1 MVEYKTTPNKDIVRK
16 YDKKKIEDLFQK
28 KGKKLKYIGL
38 PSPELN
44 DILEWKEFLDTFVA
58 IERGEQFDR
67 ITAPHNL
74 LLKAT
79 ILKLRH
85 KLTLIR
91 GELDDVLMAG
101 KRYREINIDYPFDL
115 AFFDFFG
122 GILNKGFNRVN
133 SFKNFFKYQIPN
145 DFLLLMTF
153 NLKYAEET
161 EELAVIEKIE
171 KELKGFMRN
180 DDEKERLRVVINWYK
195 SKENFEQYRQK
206 IFVPYF
212 LRNAEFSGY
221 DVFSEKPVFYLGY
234 NNSPMIHFISWFRY
248 DGSHTTRAI
257 SNQSLLE
264 VVDLDLDIVKDG
276 SIAKCDMQ
284 APKFLN
290 DIPK

>member
-1 MVEYKTTPNKDIVRK
+1 MVEYKTTPNKDIVRRF
-16 YDKKKIEDLFQK
+16 DKNKIEVLSLQ
-28 KGKKLKYIGL
+28 KGKKLRYIGL

-58 IERGEQFDR
+58 IERGEQSDR
-67 ITAPHNL
+67 TTAPHNL

-79 ILKLRH
+79 ILKIRH

-91 GELDDVLMAG
+91 GELDDVLLAG
-101 KRYREINIDYPFDL
+101 KRYGEINIDYPFDL

-133 SFKNFFKYQIPN
+133 SFKNFFKYQTPN

-171 KELKGFMRN
+171 KELNGFMRN
-180 DDEKERLRVVINWYK
+180 DAEKERLTKVINWYK
-195 SKENFEQYRQK
+195 SKDNFEQYRQK

-221 DVFSEKPVFYLGY
+221 DVLSEKPVFYLGY

-264 VVDLDLDIVKDG
+264 VVDLDLDIVNDG
-276 SIAKCDMQ
+276 SITKCDLQ
-284 APKFLN
+284 APKFF
-290 DIPK
+290 D

>member
-1 MVEYKTTPNKDIVRK
+1 MVEYKTTPNKDIVRR
-16 YDKKKIEDLFQK
+16 YDKKKIEELFLK
-28 KGKKLKYIGL
+28 KDKKLKYIGL

-101 KRYREINIDYPFDL
+101 KRYGEINIDYPFDL

-133 SFKNFFKYQIPN
+133 SFKNFFKYQTPN

-153 NLKYAEET
+153 NLRYAEET

-180 DDEKERLRVVINWYK
+180 DDEKERLRKVINWYK

-276 SIAKCDMQ
+276 SIAKCDIQ
-284 APKFLN
+284 APKFF
-290 DIPK
+290 D

>member
-1 MVEYKTTPNKDIVRK
+1 M
-16 YDKKKIEDLFQK
+16 
-28 KGKKLKYIGL
+28 
-38 PSPELN
+38 N

-67 ITAPHNL
+67 TTAPHNL

-101 KRYREINIDYPFDL
+101 KLYGEISIDYPFDL

-133 SFKNFFKYQIPN
+133 SFKNFFKYQTPS

-153 NLKYAEET
+153 NLRYAEET

-171 KELKGFMRN
+171 KELNGFMRN
-180 DDEKERLRVVINWYK
+180 DDERERLRKVINWYK

-234 NNSPMIHFISWFRY
+234 NNSPMIHFISWFKY
-248 DGSHTTRAI
+248 DGLHTTRAI

-276 SIAKCDMQ
+276 SIAKCDLQ
-284 APKFLN
+284 APKIF
-290 DIPK
+290 D

>member
-1 MVEYKTTPNKDIVRK
+1 MVEYKTTPNKDIVRR
-16 YDKKKIEDLFQK
+16 YDKKKIEDLFLK
-28 KGKKLKYIGL
+28 KDKKLKYIGL

-44 DILEWKEFLDTFVA
+44 DILEWNEFLDTFVA

-67 ITAPHNL
+67 TTAPHNL

-101 KRYREINIDYPFDL
+101 KRYGEINIDYPFDL

-133 SFKNFFKYQIPN
+133 SFKNFFKNQAPN

-153 NLKYAEET
+153 NLRYAQEN

-171 KELKGFMRN
+171 KELKGFIRN
-180 DDEKERLRVVINWYK
+180 ADEKERLREVLNWYK
-195 SKENFEQYRQK
+195 SKENAEQYRQK
-206 IFVPYF
+206 IFVPYL
-212 LRNAEFSGY
+212 LREAESSGY
-221 DVFSEKPVFYLGY
+221 DVCSEKPVYYLGY
-234 NNSPMIHFISWFRY
+234 NNSPMIHSISWFGY
-248 DGSHTTRAI
+248 CGSHATRAI
-257 SNQSLLE
+257 SNQTLLE
-264 VVDLDLDIVKDG
+264 VIDLDMETVRDG
-276 SIAKCDMQ
+276 SIVKCDLQ
-284 APKFLN
+284 APKLFG
-290 DIPK
+290 

>member
-1 MVEYKTTPNKDIVRK
+1 MVEYKTTPNKDIVRI
-16 YDKKKIEDLFQK
+16 YDKKKIEDFSLK

-67 ITAPHNL
+67 TTAPHNL

-101 KRYREINIDYPFDL
+101 KGYGEINIDYPFDL

-133 SFKNFFKYQIPN
+133 SFKNFFKNQIPN

-153 NLKYAEET
+153 NLRYAEET

-171 KELKGFMRN
+171 KELNGFMRN
-180 DDEKERLRVVINWYK
+180 ETEKERLTKVIKWYK

-234 NNSPMIHFISWFRY
+234 NNSPMIHFISLFRY

-257 SNQSLLE
+257 SNQSLLD

-276 SIAKCDMQ
+276 SIAKCDLQ
-284 APKFLN
+284 APKFLT
-290 DIPK
+290 DIQK

>member
-1 MVEYKTTPNKDIVRK
+1 MVEYKTTPNKDIVRR
-16 YDKKKIEDLFQK
+16 YDKKKIEDLFLK

-133 SFKNFFKYQIPN
+133 SFKNFFKYQTPN

-153 NLKYAEET
+153 NLRYAEET

-180 DDEKERLRVVINWYK
+180 DDEKERLRKVINWYK

-276 SIAKCDMQ
+276 SIAKCDLQ
-284 APKFLN
+284 APKFLT
-290 DIPK
+290 DIQK